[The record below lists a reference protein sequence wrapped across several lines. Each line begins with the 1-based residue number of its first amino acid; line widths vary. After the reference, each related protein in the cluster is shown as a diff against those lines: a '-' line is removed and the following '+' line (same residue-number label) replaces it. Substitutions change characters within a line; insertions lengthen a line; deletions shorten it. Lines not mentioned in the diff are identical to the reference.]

1 MDTER
6 NEFSIRLEEML
17 KTRNMTQKELAK
29 KAEVTEAAMSHYVK
43 GDRTPRSSVLARI
56 AMALGTTSE
65 YLMEGVPQNYVDEIG
80 YAKRLI
86 ARNVNQM
93 SNAEKR
99 EILSILLGD
108 EERR

>member
-1 MDTER
+1 
-6 NEFSIRLEEML
+6 ML
-17 KTRNMTQKELAK
+17 KARNMTQKELAK

-56 AMALGTTSE
+56 AMALDTTSE

-108 EERR
+108 DEG

>member
-1 MDTER
+1 MCCG
-6 NEFSIRLEEML
+6 
-17 KTRNMTQKELAK
+17 KTMQSLTDISCCLIYWDFNGLCKT
-29 KAEVTEAAMSHYVK
+29 
-43 GDRTPRSSVLARI
+43 SVLARI
-56 AMALGTTSE
+56 AMALDTTSE

-108 EERR
+108 EEG

>member
-1 MDTER
+1 
-6 NEFSIRLEEML
+6 
-17 KTRNMTQKELAK
+17 
-29 KAEVTEAAMSHYVK
+29 
-43 GDRTPRSSVLARI
+43 
-56 AMALGTTSE
+56 
-65 YLMEGVPQNYVDEIG
+65 MEGVPQNYVDEIG

-108 EERR
+108 EEG